1 MEGIGTPEFNDL
13 DGWVNT
19 LGNIFN
25 DIKGC
30 KSSFDL
36 YVYILE
42 FLQQTQIYL
51 SVKDTDLTVK
61 CVSLS

>member
-1 MEGIGTPEFNDL
+1 M
-13 DGWVNT
+13 NT

-51 SVKDTDLTVK
+51 SVKDTDLTVETPGNQG
-61 CVSLS
+61 SSAELN

>member
-1 MEGIGTPEFNDL
+1 M
-13 DGWVNT
+13 NT

-25 DIKGC
+25 EIKGC

-36 YVYILE
+36 HVYILE
-42 FLQQTQIYL
+42 FLQQTQIYV
-51 SVKDTDLTVK
+51 SVKDSDLTVK

>member
-1 MEGIGTPEFNDL
+1 M
-13 DGWVNT
+13 NT

-25 DIKGC
+25 DIKGY